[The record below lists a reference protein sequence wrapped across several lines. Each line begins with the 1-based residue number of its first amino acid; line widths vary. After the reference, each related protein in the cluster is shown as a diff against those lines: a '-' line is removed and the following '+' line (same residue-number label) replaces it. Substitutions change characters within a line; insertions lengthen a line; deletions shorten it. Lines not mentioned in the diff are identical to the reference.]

1 MYSIDFSIENVWN
14 IANENHIH
22 LEARWMMICI
32 KERYFRYHRIA
43 LIIAG
48 LWPYQQSKI
57 VQLQL
62 ILFLGILTS
71 FIIFQVFQYFKSYHM
86 IFYNIWD
93 CKQKQYFNVLNI
105 LDIFLLQISRLLFIE
120 HTFDF
125 TIKMLSVVTFCIYLL
140 INHLSFWMNMET
152 VSWCS
157 ALCES
162 ISTR

>member
-1 MYSIDFSIENVWN
+1 MKITYISRIAEWWSASRSDISGIIELPWLLLVCGLINNQKLFNFNWYCFLVFWR
-14 IANENHIH
+14 AS
-22 LEARWMMICI
+22 L
-32 KERYFRYHRIA
+32 YFRYFN
-43 LIIAG
+43 IINH
-48 LWPYQQSKI
+48 I
-57 VQLQL
+57 
-62 ILFLGILTS
+62 
-71 FIIFQVFQYFKSYHM
+71 

-93 CKQKQYFNVLNI
+93 CKQKQYLNVLNI

-125 TIKMLSVVTFCIYLL
+125 TIKMLSVVTFCIYFL

-162 ISTR
+162 ILDNNKLYFRI